1 MIVMNRFTNSI
12 LKFVIALLIGSAI
25 SSCGQSPRPKVTS
38 ADTSILETPNVPT
51 AFSAE
56 GTIKATIPGKDG
68 YMATLTAADG
78 KTYII
83 TMSRLHLKE
92 AYKELN
98 VGDQLKVSGDTVH
111 LNEQINILVKQ
122 YEMKK

>member
-1 MIVMNRFTNSI
+1 MKRFTNSNLKLTLII
-12 LKFVIALLIGSAI
+12 LIALAI
-25 SSCGQSPRPKVTS
+25 SSCGRSPSPKVST
-38 ADTSILETPNVPT
+38 ADTRTAQTPNAPS
-51 AFSAE
+51 AFTAE

-83 TMSRLHLKE
+83 TMSRIHLEE